1 MSAQPQAIHY
11 LTPQEYLEIE
21 RRAEYKSEYF
31 DGEMFAMA
39 GASPAHN
46 RVVANTLTEINL
58 QFKKR
63 PCLAYANDLRVKI
76 SATGLYTYPDIVAL
90 CGPPRFEDNQK
101 DTLLNPT
108 VIIEVLSDS
117 TEAYDRGKKFQHYRT
132 LESLQEYVLISQHEC
147 RVEHYVRQPGNQW
160 TLTETHDL
168 AEVIQLSAIQ
178 CQLALADI
186 YDKVGD
192 GSL

>member
-1 MSAQPQAIHY
+1 MSAQPQIIPY
-11 LTPQEYLEIE
+11 LTSQEYLAIE

-46 RVVANTLTEINL
+46 QITFNVAGEIHSQL
-58 QFKKR
+58 KKR
-63 PCLAYANDLRVKI
+63 PCLGYANDMRVKI

-132 LESLQEYVLISQHEC
+132 LESLQEYVLIAQHEC

-160 TLTETHDL
+160 TLVEAHDL
-168 AEVIQLSAIQ
+168 SESIQLSSIQ
-178 CQLALADI
+178 CQLAVADI
-186 YDKVGD
+186 YDKVSG
-192 GSL
+192 